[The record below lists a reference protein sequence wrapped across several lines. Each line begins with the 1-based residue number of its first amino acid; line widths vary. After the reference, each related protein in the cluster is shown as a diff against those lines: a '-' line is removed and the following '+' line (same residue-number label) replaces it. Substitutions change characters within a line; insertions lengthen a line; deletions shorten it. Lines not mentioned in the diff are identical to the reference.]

1 MAVAEPLVSVLV
13 PAYRCETFIGECL
26 RSVMAQSYAHLE
38 LIVVDDCSPDS
49 TFEVAVETVRDWPR
63 ATVFRNEENLGNR
76 ENFRRL
82 LGLGRGPLVKFLC
95 ADDLLAPDAVAR
107 LVSALESDP
116 AIGLATSRRVP
127 IDEVGAVLPLQML
140 PQPPVRANAVVD
152 GHEAGNHLLR
162 NLRNWIGEPT
172 TVLFRRSLLPLGGLY
187 DLGSAAPSRN
197 LDVVWWLK
205 ILQRSSLA
213 VVADTLSSFRQ
224 HGGQV
229 TKQVGTAELVL
240 AWYDI
245 IVGARHIG
253 FLGDG
258 ADELTAWTSFAGMLN
273 AHGAELALH
282 DPARARTIVGAV
294 TARLTSLCAA

>member
-1 MAVAEPLVSVLV
+1 MAEPLVSVLV
-13 PAYRCETFIGECL
+13 PAYRCEAFIGECL
-26 RSVMAQSYAHLE
+26 RSVMAQSYGHLE

-49 TFEVAVETVRDWPR
+49 TFEVAAETVRDWPG
-63 ATVFRNEENLGNR
+63 ATVLRNEENLGNR

-95 ADDLLAPDAVAR
+95 ADDLLAPAAVAR
-107 LVSALESDP
+107 MVGALESDP
-116 AIGLATSRRVP
+116 GIGLATSRRVP
-127 IDEVGAVLPLQML
+127 IDEAGAVLPLRLL
-140 PQPPVRANAVVD
+140 PQPPVHADAVID
-152 GHEAGNHLLR
+152 GFEAGNHLLR
-162 NLRNWIGEPT
+162 SLQNWIGEPT
-172 TVLFRRSLLPLGGLY
+172 TVLFRRALLPV
-187 DLGSAAPSRN
+187 DAPFNLGSASPGRN

-205 ILQRSSLA
+205 ILSRSRLA

-224 HGGQV
+224 HGSQV

-245 IVGARHIG
+245 IVGAREIG
-253 FLGDG
+253 FLGDVT
-258 ADELTAWTSFAGMLN
+258 DELTAWTSFAGLLN

-282 DPARARTIVGAV
+282 DPARAGTVVGAV